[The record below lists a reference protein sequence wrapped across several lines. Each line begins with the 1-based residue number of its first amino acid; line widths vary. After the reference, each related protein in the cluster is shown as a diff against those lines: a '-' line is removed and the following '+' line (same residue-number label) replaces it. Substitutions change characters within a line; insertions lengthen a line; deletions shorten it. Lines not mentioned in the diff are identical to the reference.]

1 MAFLI
6 QDETLLPGALVLVA
20 RAQFTTQNTHLR
32 ALSLHYII
40 CIISAV
46 ELDRFTIDPYPDNK
60 KKFYIPRQG

>member
-1 MAFLI
+1 MTFLI

-46 ELDRFTIDPYPDNK
+46 ELDRFTDRSVP
-60 KKFYIPRQG
+60 